1 MNGPIEW
8 LAALGAIIAAGL
20 VAADL
25 GRRWTGI
32 GFVVFVVVSVAW
44 ICSGVINQTMPLV
57 AQNVILLLINAL
69 GAWQFLINPK
79 KKLAIDRTEQI
90 AEQAKQEVS

>member
-44 ICSGVINQTMPLV
+44 IASGVIKIGRAHV
-57 AQNVILLLINAL
+57 
-69 GAWQFLINPK
+69 
-79 KKLAIDRTEQI
+79 
-90 AEQAKQEVS
+90 